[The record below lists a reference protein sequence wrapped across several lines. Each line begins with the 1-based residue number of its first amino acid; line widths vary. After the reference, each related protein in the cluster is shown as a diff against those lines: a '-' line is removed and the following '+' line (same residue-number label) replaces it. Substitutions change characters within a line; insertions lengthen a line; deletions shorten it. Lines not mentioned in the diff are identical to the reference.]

1 LPFSAVYQKPAGAG
15 ALDAYIGDAGAFLR
29 FMNFYSKIQG
39 GTLRLTALE
48 YNDGSLRGQLAMTDF
63 VVVDEPGLA
72 RLIAQPQTAPEG
84 VAPIVPFEVLS
95 FDFSWIGSRVT
106 IEDALLRGGDM
117 GAIGAG
123 WLDLSAGALNITG
136 TYIPA
141 YSVNNLFGRIPLLGL
156 ALAGGQNEGL
166 FGLTFRI
173 SGPFDE
179 ARMEVNPLSVIAP
192 GIFRKIFQFQ

>member
-1 LPFSAVYQKPAGAG
+1 
-15 ALDAYIGDAGAFLR
+15 
-29 FMNFYSKIQG
+29 M
-39 GTLRLTALE
+39 
-48 YNDGSLRGQLAMTDF
+48 
-63 VVVDEPGLA
+63 
-72 RLIAQPQTAPEG
+72 
-84 VAPIVPFEVLS
+84 PFEVLS

-166 FGLTFRI
+166 IGVTFKIRVRSTSRGCSSIRCRRSRPASSGRSSSSSDADQFGRRDQHVLLAAERQLDRTV
-173 SGPFDE
+173 DE
-179 ARMEVNPLSVIAP
+179 VGAPRPSPAR
-192 GIFRKIFQFQ
+192 R